1 MWSWLSDI
9 VLSLALLLETTVW
22 SSETCESCKWDKT
35 GIICKSSESW
45 ETEQSDDES
54 GVYKVKDK
62 SNKIW
67 KGWGWQSTRLIKMLN
82 WVKFRI
88 LMGWF
93 DLVF

>member
-1 MWSWLSDI
+1 MWSWLPDI

-35 GIICKSSESW
+35 GIIWKSSESW
-45 ETEQSDDES
+45 ETKQSDDES